1 MSNASVELMT
11 FLASQGTPLAI
22 DGQQWLAANK
32 EAMAKLADRIFI
44 AHDLSAS
51 NIPKRYL
58 ELIGQIREGG
68 EPTGNAVDA
77 MGILV
82 EEVRQLALES

>member
-1 MSNASVELMT
+1 MACREQRGDGEASGPYLYR
-11 FLASQGTPLAI
+11 ARS
-22 DGQQWLAANK
+22 
-32 EAMAKLADRIFI
+32 
-44 AHDLSAS
+44 SAS

-82 EEVRQLALES
+82 EEVRQLALEI

>member
-11 FLASQGTPLAI
+11 FLASQGTPLAM

-51 NIPKRYL
+51 N
-58 ELIGQIREGG
+58 
-68 EPTGNAVDA
+68 
-77 MGILV
+77 
-82 EEVRQLALES
+82 

>member
-1 MSNASVELMT
+1 M
-11 FLASQGTPLAI
+11 

-58 ELIGQIREGG
+58 ELIGQIREEGS
-68 EPTGNAVDA
+68 
-77 MGILV
+77 
-82 EEVRQLALES
+82 QLGMQWTQWGFLLKRFANWH

>member
-1 MSNASVELMT
+1 MACREQRGDGEASGPYLYRARSEC
-11 FLASQGTPLAI
+11 F
-22 DGQQWLAANK
+22 
-32 EAMAKLADRIFI
+32 E
-44 AHDLSAS
+44 LSAS

-82 EEVRQLALES
+82 EEVRQLALEI